1 MKNYVVSG
9 GYMRRIPINAM
20 KNENFPVNSLFFKEF
35 RSETG
40 YRKTAST
47 TTHLPLTFCSPS
59 ANIWVLCTNDIKAQN
74 LPSLKA
80 IRGNDTHL
88 SDVDFRSLLLF
99 AL

>member
-47 TTHLPLTFCSPS
+47 TTQSACSVQYVLDAHIHLFGLIFPQYGRT
-59 ANIWVLCTNDIKAQN
+59 V
-74 LPSLKA
+74 
-80 IRGNDTHL
+80 
-88 SDVDFRSLLLF
+88 
-99 AL
+99 